1 MMSNREDIY
10 SMLQEARKEFLAAID
25 GLTPQQMTT
34 PLHDDWSVKD
44 ILTHIVSWEE
54 LVMPDFRR
62 VARGH
67 LPLLAGFK
75 ESEVDKWNAMLMSL
89 RRSFP
94 LDQVMY
100 ELEASRKAVIVVLDS
115 LPDERLAPFVRIWA
129 NVAARHER
137 DHAQVIRQW
146 REKEGI

>member
-1 MMSNREDIY
+1 MSDREEIY
-10 SMLQEARKEFLAAID
+10 STLQEGRKELLAAID

-34 PLHDDWSVKD
+34 PVYDDDWSVKD

-54 LVMPDFRR
+54 LAMPDFRR

-67 LPLLAGFK
+67 LPALASFK
-75 ESEVDKWNAMLMSL
+75 DSEVDKWNAMLMSL

-100 ELEASRKAVIVVLDS
+100 ELEAGRKATMVVLDS
-115 LPDERLAPFVRIWA
+115 LSDERLAPFVRMWA
-129 NVAARHER
+129 DVAARHDRE
-137 DHAQVIRQW
+137 HAQDIRQW

>member
-1 MMSNREDIY
+1 MSDREDIY
-10 SMLQEARKEFLAAID
+10 STLQEARKELLAAID

-34 PLHDDWSVKD
+34 PLHDDWAVKD

-54 LVMPDFRR
+54 FVMPDFRR

-67 LPLLAGFK
+67 LPALASFK
-75 ESEVDKWNAMLMSL
+75 EPEVDKWNAMLMSL

-100 ELEASRKAVIVVLDS
+100 ELEASRKATMVVLDS
-115 LPDERLAPFVRIWA
+115 LPDERLVPFVRMWA
-129 NVAARHER
+129 DVAARHDRE
-137 DHAQVIRQW
+137 HAQDIRQW